1 MFDVLFILIVIG
13 CGVTS
18 YALGRKMGIV
28 STVGYLIETN
38 IIEVDFDE

>member
-13 CGVTS
+13 CGISS

-28 STVGYLIETN
+28 STVGYLIEEN
-38 IIEVDFDE
+38 IIELDDVT